1 MSVSEVSLRAT
12 ARSFTASQD
21 EICELVLADAG
32 SDIHS
37 SPEGSSV
44 KSVVLRLPA
53 KLRWTLIE
61 TLPLRGFSETSQHT
75 LLRETNHHL
84 AIKEGECVSERR

>member
-1 MSVSEVSLRAT
+1 MQAYIRDSIKFRCVSQKMFRQMMICRASEISEPV
-12 ARSFTASQD
+12 ADGRSFTASQD

-53 KLRWTLIE
+53 KLRSI
-61 TLPLRGFSETSQHT
+61 RCSE
-75 LLRETNHHL
+75 
-84 AIKEGECVSERR
+84 